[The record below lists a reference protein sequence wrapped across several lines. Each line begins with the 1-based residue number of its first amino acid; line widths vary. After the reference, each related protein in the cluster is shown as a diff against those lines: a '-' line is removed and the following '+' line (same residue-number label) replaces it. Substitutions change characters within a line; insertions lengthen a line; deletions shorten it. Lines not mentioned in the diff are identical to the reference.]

1 MPKQRLSGL
10 EPRPDAKYEIY
21 TAEREAFPEY
31 YEAYMAR
38 AMLGGNVAKVVP
50 LYCVGPLDYA
60 GREELERDL
69 ANLRA
74 ALDATD
80 CAGAFVPATAPSGIG
95 WNDYYGSE
103 EEFFFAAADAMRTE
117 YKAIVGAGF
126 FLQVDDPFLSDIF
139 GDPKLDAGERVRKAD
154 MYVESINHGL
164 RGLPEE
170 KIRFHT
176 CYGINE
182 GPRIFEPQLGD
193 VIDHILQIDAS
204 IYSFEAAN
212 PRHEHDYHVFETV
225 RLPEGRKIM
234 PGMIT
239 HASNIVEHPELIAE
253 WLVRFAGLV
262 GREKRRR
269 RRGLRLL
276 LPGLLPYGG
285 PPDGHLGQ
293 VQGTSPKARGWRAR
307 NCGERPGLK
316 VRAGEQPGAIGGG
329 AFGSGGERRPVGAAD
344 RMLDHGKGIA
354 VGAQHARHQFRCAN
368 EGLGHDAGGRNPEPF
383 SGNRIVQ
390 TARRAAASVA
400 DPRQPVRA
408 SVSPRPSAPRPPA
421 RCSWTWCATPPARRR
436 SAAAVR
442 SRRPRRNALVPS
454 LPLEITPTVAP
465 SSASSRAAVANS
477 VALSSCDGSSI
488 CIFSSLS

>member
-1 MPKQRLSGL
+1 MSMPEGRIPVTHAGSLPRPHDLLDMMKARLTGEGTLPDEAAYRARVAEAVAEIVARQAECGIDIVSDGEVSKAGFFAYAEQRLSGL

-60 GREELERDL
+60 GREELESDL

-103 EEFFFAAADAMRTE
+103 EEFFFAVADAMHTE
-117 YKAIVGAGF
+117 YKAIVDAGF

-139 GDPKLDAGERVRKAD
+139 GDPKLDDAQRVRKAD

-193 VIDHILQIDAS
+193 VIGHILRIDAS

-239 HASNIVEHPELIAE
+239 HASNIVEHPDLIAE
-253 WLVRFAGLV
+253 WLIRFAGLV
-262 GREKRRR
+262 GRENVVA
-269 RRGLRLL
+269 GA
-276 LPGLLPYGG
+276 
-285 PPDGHLGQ
+285 D
-293 VQGTSPKARGWRAR
+293 
-307 NCGERPGLK
+307 CG
-316 VRAGEQPGAIGGG
+316 
-329 AFGSGGERRPVGAAD
+329 
-344 RMLDHGKGIA
+344 
-354 VGAQHARHQFRCAN
+354 
-368 EGLGHDAGGRNPEPF
+368 F
-383 SGNRIVQ
+383 SSQACYHTEVH
-390 TARRAAASVA
+390 
-400 DPRQPVRA
+400 
-408 SVSPRPSAPRPPA
+408 
-421 RCSWTWCATPPARRR
+421 
-436 SAAAVR
+436 
-442 SRRPRRNALVPS
+442 
-454 LPLEITPTVAP
+454 PTVIWAKFQALAEGARL
-465 SSASSRAAVANS
+465 ASEQ
-477 VALSSCDGSSI
+477 LW
-488 CIFSSLS
+488 